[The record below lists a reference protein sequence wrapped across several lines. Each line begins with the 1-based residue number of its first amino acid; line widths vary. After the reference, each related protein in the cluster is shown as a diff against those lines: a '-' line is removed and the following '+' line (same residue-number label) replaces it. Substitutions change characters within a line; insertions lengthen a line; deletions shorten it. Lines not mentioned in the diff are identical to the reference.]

1 MINFKYITFSHE
13 KKEVCCSCKVCKSR
27 KSFGELEMKSIS
39 QCTTY
44 MHNCLYTN
52 TFKPLHFFKGAKYTF
67 VITSHPNHPQYK
79 KRVQL
84 KNHSTLSIHSF
95 TSFTL
100 PKQPHSDHIY
110 SLIAT
115 FQEWGEGCFSVVY
128 RRSKGIIHL
137 KWNDDGFLFYIY
149 FIYTLVVYSE

>member
-1 MINFKYITFSHE
+1 
-13 KKEVCCSCKVCKSR
+13 
-27 KSFGELEMKSIS
+27 MKSIS

-52 TFKPLHFFKGAKYTF
+52 TFKSLHFYFKGAKYTF
-67 VITSHPNHPQYK
+67 VITSHPNHPQDK

-84 KNHSTLSIHSF
+84 KNHSTLCIHSF

-115 FQEWGEGCFSVVY
+115 FQEWGEGCFFCCVY
-128 RRSKGIIHL
+128 RRSKGIIHT
-137 KWNDDGFLFYIY
+137 KWNDDGFLFYMYI
-149 FIYTLVVYSE
+149 LVVCTIVYSK